1 MFILPQRGKISQ
13 SKYTYNIILCT
24 TDLEQDKI
32 LCDIAEQNDI
42 LFYQG
47 DELNKSKRW
56 YEACQEFDID
66 FFVTADGDD
75 LFYDSKLADLVFKQY
90 EKTNAD
96 FINGRGFYVDI
107 YGIKNSALTSMRK
120 SISKDIKET
129 EPYDLELWFN
139 TSQLGHQLYKIQK
152 LKGVPSLYE
161 KKQIRMTLD
170 YEDDFKFFKNVIE
183 HFDGKKF
190 GLHDII
196 YYIDNNPSVKDINKY
211 LEIERKANQK
221 K

>member
-1 MFILPQRGKISQ
+1 MYKAIFITVRTGSTRLPNKSILKIKNKHTIEYVIDSVKK
-13 SKYTYNIILCT
+13 SKYADKIILCT
-24 TDLEQDKI
+24 TKDSKDDI
-32 LCDIAEQNDI
+32 LCKIAKDAGINYFRGSKLDK
-42 LFYQG
+42 F
-47 DELNKSKRW
+47 KRW
-56 YEACQEFDID
+56 NKAAKKFNID

-139 TSQLGHQLYKIQK
+139 TSQLGHQLYKIKK
-152 LKGVPSLYE
+152 L
-161 KKQIRMTLD
+161 
-170 YEDDFKFFKNVIE
+170 
-183 HFDGKKF
+183 
-190 GLHDII
+190 
-196 YYIDNNPSVKDINKY
+196 
-211 LEIERKANQK
+211 
-221 K
+221 